1 MHLSDNLLTQKIVL
15 LFHCIFKAKEL
26 SSSMKQA
33 RRVKMEQTNS
43 IIALFIGMSRHEV
56 DKQLDSPLF
65 SSINIEE
72 PLLTTD
78 EKWINRLEQALKQA
92 ILGILLFQVWMFN
105 FVVNNPFT
113 AKLF

>member
-1 MHLSDNLLTQKIVL
+1 
-15 LFHCIFKAKEL
+15 
-26 SSSMKQA
+26 
-33 RRVKMEQTNS
+33 MEQTNS

-92 ILGILLFQVWMFN
+92 ILGILLFQVWMLN